1 MTPPTTASSPGPDD
15 KSGITEFRLGT
26 GDFFYVRRT
35 VNLIEVFNDEWGE
48 LFSHPNHGQPDSV
61 IAQAVR
67 AYQIGKKRGEEAGR
81 AKYRLELLR
90 LLGAQ
95 PAKEEG

>member
-1 MTPPTTASSPGPDD
+1 VTSPTTASSPGPDD
-15 KSGITEFRLGT
+15 KSGITEFQLGT
-26 GDFFYVRRT
+26 DFFYVRRT
-35 VNLIEVFNDEWGE
+35 VNLIEVFDDEWGE

-67 AYQIGKKRGEEAGR
+67 AYRIGKKRGEEAGR
-81 AKYRLELLR
+81 AKYRQELLR

>member
-15 KSGITEFRLGT
+15 KSGITEIQLGT
-26 GDFFYVRRT
+26 DFFYVRRT

-61 IAQAVR
+61 VAQAVR
-67 AYQIGKKRGEEAGR
+67 AYRIGMKRGEEAGR
-81 AKYRLELLR
+81 EGYRRELLR

-95 PAKEEG
+95 PVQGEG

>member
-15 KSGITEFRLGT
+15 KSGITEFQLGT
-26 GDFFYVRRT
+26 DFFYVRRT
-35 VNLIEVFNDEWGE
+35 VNLIEVFDDEWGE

-61 IAQAVR
+61 VAQAVR
-67 AYQIGKKRGEEAGR
+67 AYQAGWARGEEAGR
-81 AKYRLELLR
+81 EGFRWGLLR
-90 LLGAQ
+90 MLGAQ